1 MLLVLQ
7 DASAARALDRQL
19 AFRGAARS
27 VTGMA
32 AILAHE
38 VKNPLSG
45 IRGAAQLLETSVDA
59 QDRELAVLIRD
70 EADRIR
76 ALVDRMEIF
85 GEKPIARTA
94 VNIHRVLEHVRKL
107 AQSGFAPHVRFQEI
121 YDPSLPPVWGNRD
134 QLVQVILNLVKNA
147 AEATTQEAQA
157 NPEIT
162 LMTGFQH
169 GMRLTVPGTT
179 ARLDVPLLVVVRDNG
194 PGIPEDIR
202 PHLFDPFVT
211 SKPSGSGLGLAL
223 VAKII
228 GDHGGL
234 IEVDSRPGRTE
245 FRLHLPVLN
254 GGRERHRHLI
264 SGVAM
269 TPPTV
274 LVADDDRSI
283 RTVLTQALGRSGY
296 QVRSTGNAATL
307 WRWVE
312 DGEGD
317 LVITDVVMPDEN
329 GLDLIPRIRKIRPDL
344 RVVVMSAQS
353 TLMTAVKATQR
364 GAFEYLP
371 KPFDLQELLSVVG
384 RALAVPAQVSARA
397 SEPRDADER
406 LPLIGR
412 SPAMQEIYRTIARL
426 TTADLTVMINGESGT
441 GKELVARALH
451 DYGKRRA
458 GPFVAIN
465 MAAIPRELIE
475 SELFGHER
483 GAFTG
488 ATARNQGRFEQAN
501 GGTLFLDEIG
511 DMPPEAQTRLLRV
524 LQEGEFTSVG
534 GRQPIKAN
542 VRIIAAT
549 HRDLRNAIRQG
560 QFREDLFYRLN
571 VVPIRLPPLRER
583 VEDIPLLARHFL
595 ERAQDDG
602 LPAKTL
608 DQSAVDQLK
617 RYSWPGNVRE
627 LENLMRRL
635 AALCP
640 DEMIGADQISAE
652 LVETAPVSSEAP
664 VVAGPEP
671 LVRAVER
678 HIRDFLAAHHDGGVA
693 PSDIYDRVIAE
704 VERPLIRLT
713 LAATRGNQIKAA
725 AMLGLNRNTLR
736 KKIRDLDIPVVRGLM

>member
-1 MLLVLQ
+1 
-7 DASAARALDRQL
+7 
-19 AFRGAARS
+19 
-27 VTGMA
+27 
-32 AILAHE
+32 
-38 VKNPLSG
+38 
-45 IRGAAQLLETSVDA
+45 
-59 QDRELAVLIRD
+59 
-70 EADRIR
+70 
-76 ALVDRMEIF
+76 
-85 GEKPIARTA
+85 
-94 VNIHRVLEHVRKL
+94 
-107 AQSGFAPHVRFQEI
+107 
-121 YDPSLPPVWGNRD
+121 
-134 QLVQVILNLVKNA
+134 
-147 AEATTQEAQA
+147 
-157 NPEIT
+157 
-162 LMTGFQH
+162 
-169 GMRLTVPGTT
+169 
-179 ARLDVPLLVVVRDNG
+179 
-194 PGIPEDIR
+194 
-202 PHLFDPFVT
+202 
-211 SKPSGSGLGLAL
+211 
-223 VAKII
+223 
-228 GDHGGL
+228 
-234 IEVDSRPGRTE
+234 
-245 FRLHLPVLN
+245 
-254 GGRERHRHLI
+254 
-264 SGVAM
+264 M

-274 LVADDDRSI
+274 LIADDDRSI
-283 RTVLTQALGRSGY
+283 RTVLTQALGRAGY
-296 QVRSTGNAATL
+296 QVRSTGHAATL

-329 GLDLIPRIRKIRPDL
+329 GLDLVPRIRRIRPDL

-353 TLMTAVKATQR
+353 TLITAVKAAQR

-371 KPFDLQELLSVVG
+371 KPFDLDELLSVVG
-384 RALAVPAQVSARA
+384 RALAVPAAIPHFEA
-397 SEPRDADER
+397 EPRDADER

-458 GPFVAIN
+458 GPFVPVN

-488 ATARNQGRFEQAN
+488 ALNRTAGRFEQAS

-542 VRIIAAT
+542 VRIVAAT
-549 HRDLRNAIRQG
+549 HRDLRAAIRQG
-560 QFREDLFYRLN
+560 LFREDLFYRLN

-583 VEDIPLLARHFL
+583 VEDIPPLARHFL
-595 ERAQDDG
+595 ERARADG
-602 LPAKTL
+602 LAAKSL
-608 DQSAVDQLK
+608 DVAALERMK
-617 RYSWPGNVRE
+617 RHPWPGNVRE

-635 AALCP
+635 AALHP
-640 DEMIGADQISAE
+640 AETIGAEAIEAE
-652 LVETAPVSSEAP
+652 LAEAAPAPEPTAA
-664 VVAGPEP
+664 AGPEP
-671 LVRAVER
+671 LARAVER
-678 HIRDFLAAHHDGGVA
+678 HIRAFLAAHDGGVG

-736 KKIRDLDIPVVRGLM
+736 KKIRDLEIPVVRGLM